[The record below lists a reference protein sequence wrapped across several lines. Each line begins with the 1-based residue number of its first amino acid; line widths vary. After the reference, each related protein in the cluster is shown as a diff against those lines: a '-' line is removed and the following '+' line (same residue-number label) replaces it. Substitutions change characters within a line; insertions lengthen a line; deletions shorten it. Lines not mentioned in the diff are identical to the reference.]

1 MMSSSRER
9 EDSSTFPTNPSSSSS
24 PITVSDHLDSYLHD
38 STSYIGSAAGSY
50 SNEGLLAA
58 ETASPSN
65 SDVEFGFSRPDF
77 RQQSP
82 ISGTVQFYERHVF
95 LCYKSPSVWP
105 PRIEAAEFDR
115 LPRLLSAAVL
125 ARKTDMVKED
135 GFRFWSFGRT
145 QFATFLDAILTLLCF
160 EEVHSEWLPGT
171 PEKLQGSFVF
181 VCSHGSRDRRCGVC
195 GPPLVSRFKEEIVL
209 HGLQG
214 RVSVSPCSHIGGH
227 KYAGNVIIFGSNI
240 NGEVTGHW
248 YGYVTPD
255 DVPTLLEWHIGK
267 GEIIDALWRGQMGLS
282 EEEQKKCQELR
293 RLANG
298 ETTIEGSTKEET
310 QRQMDEMNTIPRR
323 SQDELISCCQGNDSA
338 CCRDPALPRKSNI
351 VDTDERAIKLTSE
364 KKKVSDHLDSYL
376 QDSTSYIGSAAGSY
390 SNEGLLAAETASP
403 SNSDVEFGFSRPD
416 FRQQSPISGTV
427 QFYERHVF
435 LCYKSPSVWPPRIEA
450 AEFDRLP
457 RLLSAAVL
465 ARKTDMVKEVSVL
478 FFIFSIWIGSYEGS
492 DGARIQDLENA
503 REQYITVI
511 TELDAAKQEL
521 RKVCQDCDASL
532 EAKIAAFKQTEE
544 AEHAAKVN
552 MEKVGE
558 LSREISYVQESIGQV
573 KLASLEAQQEQAKM
587 FAENDTQE
595 EII

>member
-1 MMSSSRER
+1 ML
-9 EDSSTFPTNPSSSSS
+9 THLLKKC
-24 PITVSDHLDSYLHD
+24 TVSGCLELLKSYKGHLFLFVLMDPE
-38 STSYIGSAAGSY
+38 IAV
-50 SNEGLLAA
+50 
-58 ETASPSN
+58 
-65 SDVEFGFSRPDF
+65 VEFVD
-77 RQQSP
+77 
-82 ISGTVQFYERHVF
+82 
-95 LCYKSPSVWP
+95 L
-105 PRIEAAEFDR
+105 
-115 LPRLLSAAVL
+115 
-125 ARKTDMVKED
+125 
-135 GFRFWSFGRT
+135 
-145 QFATFLDAILTLLCF
+145 
-160 EEVHSEWLPGT
+160 
-171 PEKLQGSFVF
+171 
-181 VCSHGSRDRRCGVC
+181 
-195 GPPLVSRFKEEIVL
+195 
-209 HGLQG
+209 
-214 RVSVSPCSHIGGH
+214 
-227 KYAGNVIIFGSNI
+227 
-240 NGEVTGHW
+240 HW

-351 VDTDERAIKLTSE
+351 VDTDERAIKEREDSSTFPTNPSSSSSPIT
-364 KKKVSDHLDSYL
+364 VSDHLDSYL